1 MKNPKKVGTDYER
14 KIIDIINEY
23 LGSGYTRTKYSGGG
37 DHKGDM
43 REYYKTT
50 PLARYTIE
58 CKYHGS
64 DREFRRKILLD
75 IDQAVRQTPANRN
88 WQLIIHWPNSQTELV
103 IMDLKDYLVNDILG
117 QMITDNQELK
127 NITGKIK
134 TGLRMLRVNVDKL
147 ISKL

>member
-1 MKNPKKVGTDYER
+1 MKNPKEIGNRYER

-23 LGSGYTRTKYSGGG
+23 LGSGYTRTKYSGGA

-64 DREFRRKILLD
+64 DREFRRKILID
-75 IDQAVRQTPANRN
+75 INQAITQTSANRN
-88 WQLIIHWPNSQTELV
+88 WQLIIHLPNSQTELV
-103 IMDLKDYLVNDILG
+103 VMDLKDYLVNDILG
-117 QMITDNQELK
+117 QMLTDNQELK
-127 NITGKIK
+127 NITSKIK
-134 TGLRMLRVNVDKL
+134 TSLRMLRVNVDKL

>member
-1 MKNPKKVGTDYER
+1 MKNPKEIGNRYER

-23 LGSGYTRTKYSGGG
+23 LGSCYTRTKYSGGG

-50 PLARYTIE
+50 PLAKYTIE

-64 DREFRRKILLD
+64 DREFRKKIL
-75 IDQAVRQTPANRN
+75 IDVNQAITQTPANKN
-88 WQLIIHWPNSQTELV
+88 WQLIIHLPNTQMELV

-117 QMITDNQELK
+117 QMITNNQELK
-127 NITGKIK
+127 NITNRIK
-134 TGLRMLRVNVDKL
+134 TNLRMLRVNVGKL